1 MVYTYADHFFD
12 NIIQGYDTT
21 LTKKQVIQKVKKDIK
36 LYRKQCNKYNKQ
48 SNYNKRFCK
57 AMIDKINYLVTRYP
71 NLKDELN
78 TILTK
83 AGIHAKT
90 ISKSSS
96 SSRRSSP
103 LATSN
108 FTIKERKGNSR
119 RSNSRRSN
127 SRRSREGH
135 IRKTRKSSL
144 RDQSYN

>member
-119 RSNSRRSN
+119 RSNSRRS
-127 SRRSREGH
+127 REGH